1 MTTPAER
8 LAALDAAVGG
18 PDRDRAI
25 ILALEDEALPVRD
38 RAIRL
43 AARYVEPAA
52 LGALVAD
59 GENAARRNAGLSALE
74 RQGPYAVPHLT
85 VMLGASDPELV
96 MFALQSLTRIGYAP
110 AGRSIVPLLHHNDP
124 NVAQS
129 AIEAVGQLRTREAV
143 PALLKLVDG
152 ELWLQLA
159 AINALGAIGAPEA
172 VRPLM
177 SLVPDSVLAE
187 PAVQALRSIA
197 APESLETLLGL
208 LPVVHERALR
218 DPLLLAVGVVLDLH
232 PDPGPLL
239 ARAGA
244 ELEGSAEAIAYLA
257 QALTPSADADETGEG
272 GGDSL
277 QRAAATLVVAAGL
290 ESLEPELLARMAND
304 PDAAW
309 LEGLFRRFPLGLAQ
323 RRARLLGHADP
334 DVRSG
339 TLRAARFEEDE
350 LPELF
355 EYLEDTHAHVRAA
368 ACYAMGRLELDSTA
382 PLLVERLRRGEPA
395 EQAAAAQALA
405 RLSADALADLES
417 CLRREG
423 DETQLVLA
431 LDVLASQPVPA
442 FEAQVLRLAEDRR
455 PPVRRAA
462 LRAAARLPGARPDVL
477 LLRAL
482 ADRDEPTQVDAL
494 DLLVSRGGQQSVAV
508 LVAMLG
514 TADSLR
520 FHVIRALGHCR
531 ATAAAAKLRAL
542 FPDCG
547 PHEQLQI
554 VTALIR
560 ITPPWIGA
568 FLRERLSH
576 AEVEMRRMA
585 AQGLADLAEE
595 QDLAVLLPLAED
607 ADWSIRNEA
616 ARGLGRL
623 AKPATRHVLLTL
635 ARDVEPIV
643 AATARVAL
651 ERLQPE
657 AIRISA

>member
-1 MTTPAER
+1 MSTPAER
-8 LAALDAAVGG
+8 LAALDAAVAG
-18 PDRDRAI
+18 PNRERAI
-25 ILALEDEALPVRD
+25 LLALEDEALPVRD

-43 AARYVEPAA
+43 AARYVEPAV

-59 GENAARRNAGLSALE
+59 GENAVRRNAGLSALE

-85 VMLGASDPELV
+85 VMLGDSDPELV

-110 AGRSIVPLLHHNDP
+110 AGRSILPLMQHSDA

-129 AIEAVGQLRTREAV
+129 AIEAMGQLRTREAV

-208 LPVVHERALR
+208 LPGVHERALR
-218 DPLLLAVGVVLDLH
+218 DPLLLTIGVVIDLH
-232 PDPGPLL
+232 PDPAPIL

-244 ELEGSAEAIAYLA
+244 ELAGSAEALGYLS
-257 QALTPSADADETGEG
+257 QALSAPPEADGEG
-272 GGDSL
+272 DGDSL
-277 QRAAATLVVAAGL
+277 ARAAATLVVAAGL
-290 ESLEPELLARMAND
+290 ESLEPALLARLASD
-304 PDAAW
+304 PEAAW
-309 LEGLFRRFPLGLAQ
+309 LEGLFRRFPGGLAE
-323 RRARLLGHADP
+323 RRARLLGHADA

-339 TLRAARFEEDE
+339 ALRAARFEEAE

-355 EYLEDTHAHVRAA
+355 EHLEDTHAHVRAA

-382 PLLVERLRRGEPA
+382 PLLVERLRRGEPS

-405 RLSADALADLES
+405 RLSIGALADLET
-417 CLRREG
+417 CLDPDG
-423 DETQLVLA
+423 NETLLVLA
-431 LDVLASQPVPA
+431 LELLASRPVPA
-442 FEAQVLRLAEDRR
+442 FEPQVLRLAEDRR
-455 PPVRRAA
+455 GPVRRAG
-462 LRAAARLPGARPDVL
+462 LRAAARMAGARTDVL

-482 ADRDEPTQVDAL
+482 ADRDQSTQVDAL
-494 DLLVSRGGQQSVAV
+494 ELLVARGAEQSVAV

-531 ATAAAAKLRAL
+531 AMPAASKLRAL
-542 FPDCG
+542 FPECA

-560 ITPPWIGA
+560 IAPPWIGG
-568 FLRERLSH
+568 FLRERLAD

-595 QDLAVLLPLAED
+595 QEIAILLPLAED

-623 AKPATRHVLLTL
+623 AKPTTRHVLLTL
-635 ARDVEPIV
+635 ARDVEPVV
-643 AATARVAL
+643 AATARAAL

>member
-8 LAALDAAVGG
+8 VAALDAAVQG
-18 PDRDRAI
+18 PERERAI
-25 ILALEDEALPVRD
+25 ILALEDDAVAVRD

-43 AARYVEPAA
+43 AARYVEPAV
-52 LGALVAD
+52 LGAMVAD
-59 GENAARRNAGLSALE
+59 GENAVRRNAGLSALE

-85 VMLGASDPELV
+85 VMLGDPDPELV
-96 MFALQSLTRIGYAP
+96 MFALQSLARIGYAP
-110 AGRSIVPLLHHNDP
+110 AGRSILPLLHHSDP

-197 APESLETLLGL
+197 APESLETLLAL

-218 DPLLLAVGVVLDLH
+218 DPLLLAVAVVIDLH
-232 PDPGPLL
+232 PDAAPLL
-239 ARAGA
+239 MGAGA
-244 ELEGSAEAIAYLA
+244 ELAASPEMVEYLGSVVSAAGPDEE
-257 QALTPSADADETGEG
+257 PDADAD
-272 GGDSL
+272 SL
-277 QRAAATLVVAAGL
+277 RRAAATLAVAAGI
-290 ESLEPELLARMAND
+290 EALEPRLLAQLSSD
-304 PDAAW
+304 PSSAW
-309 LEGLFRRFPLGLAQ
+309 LEGLFRHFPEALAG
-323 RRARLLGHADP
+323 RRARLLGHADAR
-334 DVRSG
+334 VRSG
-339 TLRAARFEEDE
+339 VLRAARFEEDE

-355 EYLEDTHAHVRAA
+355 DHLEDADAGVRAA
-368 ACYAMGRLELDSTA
+368 ACYAMGRLGLDSTA
-382 PLLVERLRRGEPA
+382 PLLVERLRRGQPE
-395 EQAAAAQALA
+395 EQAAAAQALT

-417 CLRREG
+417 CLRP
-423 DETQLVLA
+423 DTTDAVLA
-431 LDVLASQPVPA
+431 LALDTLAARPVPA
-442 FEAQVLRLAEDRR
+442 FEAQVLRLAEDKR
-455 PPVRRAA
+455 PAVRRAG
-462 LRAAARLPGARPDVL
+462 LRAVARLPIPRADVL

-482 ADRDEPTQVDAL
+482 ADRNQATQVEAL
-494 DLLVSRGGQQSVAV
+494 ELLVARGGEQSIAV

-514 TADSLR
+514 TSDSLR

-531 ATAAAAKLRAL
+531 AQSAAAKLRTV

-554 VTALIR
+554 VTSLIR
-560 ITPPWIGA
+560 IAPPWIGA
-568 FLRERLSH
+568 YLRERLGD
-576 AEVEMRRMA
+576 AELEMRRMA
-585 AQGLADLAEE
+585 AQGLADLAQEHE
-595 QDLAVLLPLAED
+595 LPVLLPLAED

-623 AKPATRHVLLTL
+623 AKPVTRQVLLAL
-635 ARDVEPIV
+635 ARDVEPVV
-643 AATARVAL
+643 AATARASL